1 MSGEE
6 GTTLLTTN
14 YHYHLESLS
23 GEVVSRSVSRDELV
37 VLAPAVVVVVLV
49 VLRSGSSGSSGSS
62 CSGGSGSTCSDSSR
76 L

>member
-6 GTTLLTTN
+6 GATLLTTN
-14 YHYHLESLS
+14 YHLESLS

-49 VLRSGSSGSSGSS
+49 VLRSGSSGSS